1 MEPISRRNF
10 VKTTLI
16 SAGGILA
23 AGQPVFSA
31 SSSTPQVYVPGMAV
45 NPDIDNLRVVCGINK
60 AMVTGAPSGW
70 SMTGQNS
77 VVNGAEVDR
86 TLDASVMSL
95 ASKENPADA
104 WKTIFRKPE
113 SKNWD
118 TVKAAIKVNCIGD
131 NHPRLAVVNK
141 CCIELNRLGVR
152 FENIY
157 IYDGS
162 HNAGPLYAPFIGKG
176 LPEGVIIGDKNSALG
191 GTIQLEIPIRDGF
204 KSFPCT
210 KMIADGSIDIL
221 INIAVNKCHDLDL
234 GGTTLTLKNHAGT
247 FDPWP
252 IHRDGNRD
260 GLRLDYILGFSKSNA
275 LWGGNPVRQ
284 QLCIVDSLW
293 ASSRGG
299 PTSIPDKQLDCLVI
313 GTFSGAVDYLTVKK
327 IREPLL
333 GVTHGP
339 VELFVKSFGYKER
352 ELKRLITVAL

>member
-23 AGQPVFSA
+23 AGQPVFSG
-31 SSSTPQVYVPGMAV
+31 SNSTTQAYFPGMVV
-45 NPDIDNLRVVCGINK
+45 NPDIDNLRVVCGVNK
-60 AMVTGAPSGW
+60 AMVSGAPSGW

-95 ASKENPADA
+95 ASKVNAADA

-118 TVKAAIKVNCIGD
+118 TVKAAIKVNCIGY
-131 NHPRLAVVNK
+131 NHPRLAIVNK
-141 CCIELNRLGVR
+141 CCIELNKLGVKY
-152 FENIY
+152 ENIY

-162 HNAGPLYAPFIGKG
+162 QNAGQIYSPFIGKG
-176 LPEGVIIGDKNSALG
+176 LPEGVIIGNRNDALG
-191 GTIQLEIPIRDGF
+191 GTVQIEIPIKDGF
-204 KSFPCT
+204 KSYECT
-210 KMIADGSIDIL
+210 RMIADGSIDIL
-221 INIAVNKCHDLDL
+221 INIAVNKGHDWDL

-293 ASSRGG
+293 GSSRGD
-299 PTSIPDKQLDCLVI
+299 PNAIPDKQLDCLVI
-313 GTFSGAVDYLTVKK
+313 GTFSGAVDYLTAKK

-333 GVTHGP
+333 GAAHGP
-339 VELFVKSFGYKER
+339 VDLFVKSFGYKEK
-352 ELKRLITVAL
+352 ELKRLIMVTL